1 MNRPLGTRDMG
12 PLFGPRNFSHLQII
26 GAASRLSFGGGATFS
41 LAVQFCPQPSTLP
54 GTHGGPSAAA
64 APGTAA
70 DSSAGG
76 RPGILLSKFHSGLR
90 GEYRLGVDASLR
102 PFFHRE
108 VDPWDLTAPRAVT
121 PNEWHEIVATYAA
134 IS

>member
-1 MNRPLGTRDMG
+1 MG

-90 GEYRLGVDASLR
+90 GEYRHPNPNPNPNPNPILSLT
-102 PFFHRE
+102 
-108 VDPWDLTAPRAVT
+108 LTLTLTLFYP
-121 PNEWHEIVATYAA
+121 
-134 IS
+134 